1 MDNEEKKE
9 DIIPE
14 APVSVQEGEQKELP
28 PEEMGFWQAVAGVF
42 MEPSKAFPFLASK
55 KSWVVLP
62 LLLLT
67 LSTFFS
73 SYMFVSKVDK
83 DAAFTQQLRTNKF
96 LSRLDQS
103 QIEQM
108 RKRTIEGSNIARPIT
123 SSIAVL
129 LLVAFASLVY
139 YLCFLALGGNINYGK
154 TLFVV
159 SWAKLTTVL
168 ANILS
173 MIIIVFKS
181 PDALVG
187 SDPFGSM
194 EPKTVLLSNLANII
208 GAEKLPSALFALL
221 ASLDVFI
228 IWYLALLIL
237 GFSSVARVSKAISS
251 TVVLSIYALL
261 VVFGV
266 AMVFFFLQ

>member
-9 DIIPE
+9 EVIQEEPAP
-14 APVSVQEGEQKELP
+14 APVIEQKELP
-28 PEEMGFWQAVAGVF
+28 PEEMSFWQAAAGVF
-42 MEPSKAFPFLASK
+42 MEPSKAFPFLATK
-55 KSWVVLP
+55 KAWIVFP
-62 LLLLT
+62 LLLLS

-108 RKRTIEGSNIARPIT
+108 RKRSIEGSDIVRPAT
-123 SSIAVL
+123 SSIVIL
-129 LLVAFASLVY
+129 VLVAFAALVY
-139 YLCFLALGGNINYGK
+139 YVCFLALGGSISYMK
-154 TLFVV
+154 ALIIV

-168 ANILS
+168 ANILA
-173 MIIIVFKS
+173 MAIIVFKS
-181 PDALVG
+181 PDSLVG

-194 EPKTVLLSNLANII
+194 EPKTVLLSNLGNLI
-208 GAEKLPSALFALL
+208 GAEKLPSTLFALL

-228 IWYLALLIL
+228 IWYLVLLIL
-237 GFSSVARVSKAISS
+237 GFSTVAKVTKAISS
-251 TVVLSIYALL
+251 TVVLSIYFLL
-261 VVFGV
+261 ISFGV